1 MPLIFSPAVSRKAQ
15 YSGDDPIVIA
25 RRGTQFVQWPAF
37 VKGCGLDGSKIRLT
51 NIDPASNPP
60 ALITGQVT
68 AIAG

>member
-1 MPLIFSPAVSRKAQ
+1 M
-15 YSGDDPIVIA
+15 VIA